1 MDKETDQVIRYNQI
15 APKWKRKPPTSS
27 RIPQG
32 RQLSEDEQRLTR
44 YEAEMGQLLRRF
56 QKEIRSDEE
65 EEKSA

>member
-1 MDKETDQVIRYNQI
+1 MSDEVIRYNQI
-15 APKWKRKPPTSS
+15 APTLRRKPPTSS

-65 EEKSA
+65 EEIA